1 MANKFIIEVQAKG
14 FGRLESEL
22 KGSNKAMG
30 DFDKK
35 AGNIRGTTT
44 GMRRAIGSL
53 RNTLLLYTFAM
64 AGAVKG
70 TQALVGAASKFESL
84 RTRLVGLTGSVKN
97 AEVAF
102 NNFNSVAAT
111 TPFTLEDVVEAGAQL
126 QAFGADANALIKPIT
141 DLAAFMGTTAVEAA
155 NSFGRAFAGG
165 AGAADVL
172 REKGILNIIRSSQG
186 IADLSKTTLPQ
197 FREALINSLQD
208 PVVGIAGSTDR
219 MSKTFLGAT
228 SNMQDSFT
236 RLQAATGKAI
246 INFTDMKDRMISI
259 GGSVE
264 AIAKQ
269 IDFMTDPIQNLTA
282 RLKDLG
288 LEAKNLKEVSDILEA
303 KETRDAIKEEDD
315 LIVKLAEDLRKLPD
329 IAPLFERNLSAIGDF
344 LSFDTGSTNT
354 LKGNLQEIGEA
365 MLKTRDALTKDL
377 AGADSAKDINT
388 LVTNLEKVQKVI
400 QLLQLD
406 SEKTSISMEPDELNE
421 VITMYDIF
429 ENLQM
434 DANKDQADAAEAYA
448 KSIQDRIDS
457 FEEFTDVVVDN
468 QQFIDEVQKES
479 FEKVMTEDEQHKLNM
494 DIKLADMDR
503 EKAKRL
509 EVKNAIIEQAAAFK
523 QFSDNLGR
531 AVLEGQALGPAVVNS
546 LQAIAAQIAAEAI
559 SFMILNMI
567 TGGGASAAEMGF
579 SMLGAIGHK
588 GGKVTNKGVQR
599 FARGGSVMGG
609 DNVPILAQ
617 SGEFIMK
624 RDSVNSI
631 GLDQLRQ
638 MNETGEPSQNVN
650 INIHGGIVQE
660 DFVRNELIPAM
671 NQEGV
676 GLVRS

>member
-1 MANKFIIEVQAKG
+1 
-14 FGRLESEL
+14 
-22 KGSNKAMG
+22 
-30 DFDKK
+30 
-35 AGNIRGTTT
+35 
-44 GMRRAIGSL
+44 
-53 RNTLLLYTFAM
+53 
-64 AGAVKG
+64 
-70 TQALVGAASKFESL
+70 
-84 RTRLVGLTGSVKN
+84 
-97 AEVAF
+97 
-102 NNFNSVAAT
+102 
-111 TPFTLEDVVEAGAQL
+111 
-126 QAFGADANALIKPIT
+126 
-141 DLAAFMGTTAVEAA
+141 
-155 NSFGRAFAGG
+155 
-165 AGAADVL
+165 
-172 REKGILNIIRSSQG
+172 
-186 IADLSKTTLPQ
+186 
-197 FREALINSLQD
+197 
-208 PVVGIAGSTDR
+208 GIAGSTDR

-434 DANKDQADAAEAYA
+434 DA
-448 KSIQDRIDS
+448 
-457 FEEFTDVVVDN
+457 
-468 QQFIDEVQKES
+468 
-479 FEKVMTEDEQHKLNM
+479 
-494 DIKLADMDR
+494 
-503 EKAKRL
+503 
-509 EVKNAIIEQAAAFK
+509 
-523 QFSDNLGR
+523 
-531 AVLEGQALGPAVVNS
+531 
-546 LQAIAAQIAAEAI
+546 
-559 SFMILNMI
+559 
-567 TGGGASAAEMGF
+567 
-579 SMLGAIGHK
+579 
-588 GGKVTNKGVQR
+588 
-599 FARGGSVMGG
+599 
-609 DNVPILAQ
+609 
-617 SGEFIMK
+617 
-624 RDSVNSI
+624 
-631 GLDQLRQ
+631 
-638 MNETGEPSQNVN
+638 
-650 INIHGGIVQE
+650 
-660 DFVRNELIPAM
+660 
-671 NQEGV
+671 
-676 GLVRS
+676 